1 MLSNYGYCSRKD
13 ARVLIEDLR
22 LEINGELAMQGQW
35 VEETDSILLDGK
47 PLTKKPPLYF
57 LYHKPKGVLS
67 TMDQDKENSLY
78 HKLVFEDYVFPVG
91 RLDQDSEGLILLTN
105 DGDLAQKILSPK
117 FHHEKEYFV
126 TVNRELTLEFIDKMS
141 QGVDINIGVTKPCEV
156 KRVSDHQFKIIL
168 TQGLNRQIRRMS
180 KALGY
185 QVTKLIRLRILNL
198 HLRELPCG
206 ECRPLDDKELEDLK
220 KSLHVNLD

>member
-13 ARVLIEDLR
+13 ARLLIEDSR
-22 LEINGELAMQGQW
+22 IIINGKLAIQGQW
-35 VEETDSILLDGK
+35 VEEEDKILFDGE
-47 PLTKKPPLYF
+47 PLMKKPPLYF
-57 LYHKPKGVLS
+57 LYHKPRGVLS
-67 TMDQDKENSLY
+67 TMDEDRKNSLY
-78 HKLVFEDYVFPVG
+78 HQLVFKDYVFPVG

-117 FHHEKEYFV
+117 FHHEKEYLV
-126 TVNRELTLEFIDKMS
+126 TVDRVLTREFLDKMS

-156 KRVSDHQFKIIL
+156 TRVSDDQFKIIL
-168 TQGLNRQIRRMS
+168 TQGLNRQIRRMC

-198 HLRELPCG
+198 HLDELPSG
-206 ECRPLDDKELEDLK
+206 EYRALDELELER
-220 KSLHVNLD
+220 LQLTRHGL